1 MEFGYNIKNKGNY
14 ILVGLKGDLIE
25 KNQANELMEEVSK
38 LADSNENNFVISL
51 SDFRYM
57 NSTGL
62 NVMLGILARARKN
75 GGEAVICSV
84 PEKINT
90 LLVITKLVNVFS
102 VVENE
107 DAAARTF
114 SAV

>member
-1 MEFGYNIKNKGNY
+1 MEFGYKIADKGNY
-14 ILVGLKGDLIE
+14 VLVSLKGDLIE
-25 KNQANELMEEVSK
+25 KNQANELMEEVGQ
-38 LADSNENNFVISL
+38 LADTKESNFVIDL
-51 SDFRYM
+51 GDFRYM

-62 NVMLGILARARKN
+62 NVMLGILSRARKS

-84 PEKINT
+84 PEKINS

-107 DAAARTF
+107 EAAARTF